1 MRRVVARS
9 YVAAAVISAS
19 TATGVFAEG
28 SRPGSTDNPARTG
41 VAWVLEFRE
50 HMAAKFG
57 ERVKRIGFDDPFDH
71 SCPMGTLLTS
81 SAGDGL
87 GFIVPAYSLSD
98 AASPGGR
105 ALFLRIGAGDS
116 SVFEFSNENCR
127 YVITVKKFAVNADGE
142 TEIGPKPV
150 DHKRKEKEIAEGL
163 RSGKPLA
170 RTQSDPT
177 EPEVPPANAPA
188 RRPPLD
194 GGFGRM
200 GMRFSSG
207 DPRIDIAGMLFFS
220 RWSASLYLV
229 NVPDDLV
236 LESRNN
242 PARKAYD
249 IDVRNSGARLR
260 FSVAK
265 EVYVDGLWVS
275 AFAE

>member
-1 MRRVVARS
+1 
-9 YVAAAVISAS
+9 VISAA

-28 SRPGSTDNPARTG
+28 SRPGATDTPARTG

-71 SCPMGTLLTS
+71 DCPMGTLLTS
-81 SAGDGL
+81 SVGDRL

-98 AASPGGR
+98 VVGPGGR
-105 ALFLRIGAGDS
+105 VLFIRRGAEDS
-116 SVFEFSNENCR
+116 SDFELSNENCR
-127 YVITVKKFAVNADGE
+127 YVITVRKFAINADGE
-142 TEIGPKPV
+142 TEIGSKPV
-150 DHKRKEKEIAEGL
+150 DRKRKEEEIADGL
-163 RSGKPLA
+163 RSGKRLE

-177 EPEVPPANAPA
+177 ETQVPPANPPA

-194 GGFGRM
+194 GGFWRM
-200 GMRFSSG
+200 GMRFGSS
-207 DPRIDIAGMLFFS
+207 DPRIDVGGILFFS

-229 NVPDDLV
+229 NAPDDLV

-242 PARKAYD
+242 PALKAYD
-249 IDVRNSGARLR
+249 IDVKNSGARLR
-260 FSVAK
+260 FSVVK
-265 EVYVDGLWVS
+265 EVYADGLWVR

>member
-1 MRRVVARS
+1 MRCVVARS
-9 YVAAAVISAS
+9 YVAAVVISAA
-19 TATGVFAEG
+19 TATGAFAEG
-28 SRPGSTDNPARTG
+28 SPASTDKPARTG
-41 VAWVLEFRE
+41 VAWVLEFTE

-81 SAGDGL
+81 SVGDGL

-98 AASPGGR
+98 VVGPGSR
-105 ALFLRIGAGDS
+105 VLFIRRGAEDS
-116 SVFEFSNENCR
+116 SDFEFSNENCR
-127 YVITVKKFAVNADGE
+127 YVITLRKFAINADGE

-150 DHKRKEKEIAEGL
+150 DRKRKEEEIAEGL
-163 RSGKPLA
+163 RSGKRLE

-194 GGFGRM
+194 GGFWRM
-200 GMRFSSG
+200 GMRFSSS
-207 DPRIDIAGMLFFS
+207 DPRIDLGGILFFS

-229 NVPDDLV
+229 NVPNDLV
-236 LESRNN
+236 LEARNN
-242 PARKAYD
+242 PALKAYD
-249 IDVRNSGARLR
+249 IDVKNSGARLR

-265 EVYVDGLWVS
+265 EVYADGLWVR